1 MKPHLVILADD
12 LSGAADC
19 AVPFVRSGFPT
30 EIFLQP
36 ELATEAE
43 APVISVDLNT
53 RELTPG
59 QAVQATSRAFTLI
72 PSTTS
77 TVWYRKID
85 STLRGN
91 IGPDVLASLRRLRD
105 KRIIFCAPAFP
116 DTGRTTVNG
125 EVFVNGLS
133 LENSGVHQR
142 NSKSLAELF
151 AEVGLPTRLV
161 PLDVIRRGTANLL
174 NHLKYN
180 SRVTVAIL
188 DAETNEDLAVI
199 AQTGLQ
205 IRHELIFVGSAGLTH
220 QIAALSEREHD
231 VPDKL
236 KIGKRLRLP
245 DKPILIVIGSK
256 SPVSRA
262 QCEHVTDQGEV
273 DVLRAKIS
281 ALESG
286 DGTIVGA
293 VTRALV
299 NRRDLVITTE
309 LPEPINEATAGLHS
323 SPKPDEGG
331 SEGRSKGAGGFGL
344 ASPFAKASE
353 DKSEARSTSGEG
365 LMRNLGSILGP
376 FLDQFSAVILTGGET
391 ARGVLTQS
399 GIGRLSMLDEI
410 APGVTLSQSLGKP
423 QIPIIMKA
431 GAFGTPAT
439 LLNALHFLRSH
450 KR

>member
-19 AVPFVRSGFPT
+19 AVPFVRSGFST
-30 EIFLQP
+30 EVFLQP
-36 ELATEAE
+36 ELAKEAE
-43 APVISVDLNT
+43 ARVISVDLNS

-59 QAVQATSRAFTLI
+59 QAVQATSRAFNLI
-72 PSTTS
+72 PSTAS

-91 IGPDVLASLRRLRD
+91 IGPDVLASVRRLRD

-125 EVFVNGLS
+125 EVFVNGLP
-133 LENSGVHQR
+133 LENSGVHHR

-151 AEVGLPTRLV
+151 AEVGLPARLV
-161 PLDVIRRGTANLL
+161 PLDVIRSGPANLL

-188 DAETNEDLAVI
+188 DAETNEDLSVI

-205 IRHELIFVGSAGLTH
+205 IRQELIFVGSAGLTH
-220 QIAALSEREHD
+220 QIAALSEHD
-231 VPDKL
+231 VPDKS
-236 KIGKRLRLP
+236 KIGKRLRLQ

-262 QCEHVTDQGEV
+262 QCEHLTDKSEV

-309 LPEPINEATAGLHS
+309 LQEPIDKATAGLHN
-323 SPKPDEGG
+323 SPEPEEGG
-331 SEGRSKGAGGFGL
+331 SQAGGADRFGL
-344 ASPFAKASE
+344 ASEARSRRG
-353 DKSEARSTSGEG
+353 SEARSTGG
-365 LMRNLGSILGP
+365 DGAVLMRNLGGILGP

-399 GIGRLSMLDEI
+399 GIGRLSMLDELE
-410 APGVTLSQSLGKP
+410 PGVTLSESLSKP
-423 QIPIIMKA
+423 QIPIIIKA